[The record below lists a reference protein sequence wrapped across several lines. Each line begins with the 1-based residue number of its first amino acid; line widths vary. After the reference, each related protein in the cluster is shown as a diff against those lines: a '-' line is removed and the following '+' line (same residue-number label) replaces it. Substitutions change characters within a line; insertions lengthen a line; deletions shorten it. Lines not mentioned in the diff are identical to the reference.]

1 MNAYVL
7 RILIHIDV
15 VEDLLFY
22 HYPRE
27 DLLADGKVSWHGFV
41 WQFGRPNGDID
52 DDEIPPPTPFCG
64 TMADQHWYRRD
75 DEDGDRD

>member
-27 DLLADGKVSWHGFV
+27 DLLADGKVSWHDFV
-41 WQFGRPNGDID
+41 WQFGRPNGNID

-64 TMADQHWYRRD
+64 TMADQH
-75 DEDGDRD
+75 